1 MTIAPIMHDIAVTS
15 VGRLRATAKFPFRS
29 ESDRQQNVR
38 DRSRLASMR
47 LLLRDHEVRPAL
59 ATGNAKKS
67 AKGGEQRA
75 RDSFS
80 LSLSIPGVF
89 NMADRDYDIKTLN
102 SLIATTLDSVDG
114 YTEAAKDIENQRYG
128 TMFVARA
135 KERRQVVS
143 DLQGEVRRLGGNPE
157 DDGTVLAGAHR
168 MFLDLKATVTGQD
181 DKAIINEVERGED
194 HIKAK
199 FDDAVVDNDLSP
211 ETRDAIQKANQSVQ
225 QGHDQM
231 RDLKHALEA

>member
-1 MTIAPIMHDIAVTS
+1 
-15 VGRLRATAKFPFRS
+15 
-29 ESDRQQNVR
+29 
-38 DRSRLASMR
+38 
-47 LLLRDHEVRPAL
+47 
-59 ATGNAKKS
+59 
-67 AKGGEQRA
+67 
-75 RDSFS
+75 
-80 LSLSIPGVF
+80 
-89 NMADRDYDIKTLN
+89 MADRDYDIKTLN